1 MCNLLL
7 LLYMQILIIIRIFRL
22 NKFFSVK
29 YYSNIFINHCVRI
42 IILLNSWLPTTDKFV
57 FLDFHRVM
65 SNVTE

>member
-22 NKFFSVK
+22 NKFSSVK

-65 SNVTE
+65 YNVTE

>member
-22 NKFFSVK
+22 NKFSSVK
-29 YYSNIFINHCVRI
+29 YYSNIFINHCVHI